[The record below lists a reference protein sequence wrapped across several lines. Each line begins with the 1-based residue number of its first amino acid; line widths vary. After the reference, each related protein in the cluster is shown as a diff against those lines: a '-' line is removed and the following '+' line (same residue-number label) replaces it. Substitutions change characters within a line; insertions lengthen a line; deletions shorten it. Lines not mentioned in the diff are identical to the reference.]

1 MLLNRFLWAFLSI
14 EDMCSGTS
22 DNRIR
27 QALQEIPT
35 HLTETFDRALGR
47 IMKKGNQNI
56 AKKTFAWVEVALQP
70 LTLPQLQEALS
81 LRVGQRTFCQDD
93 LISDIG
99 CLPVWCEG
107 FVEVDEAD
115 NTVRFS
121 HQTVREFLLTAGS
134 GEFSALHIQTS
145 KCHQLAGETCITY
158 VSLDNFQTTSE
169 DERSLNV
176 KPFAI
181 APNNGEP
188 STQTPQTPGKDG
200 LSSRWSRLLLP
211 GPKHSETVSPTNT
224 MAPYLSNR
232 QPTIRDT
239 ATQSPF
245 YEYANVNWF
254 NHRIQF
260 DRAGNEATWKLL
272 GNLLRGNI
280 TYSRSVPWRDQEWKN
295 KLRDCY
301 FNKFP
306 FPPALLQFLHDYEP
320 WFIYLYAHY
329 SGNQGLSC
337 RAFMLVSEDTL
348 KDRRLRELLHTLT
361 AWKNHKACANRC
373 LSSVLPQ
380 LDHALFMDK
389 VAQSIARGMSYFPAF
404 IDFAEKKECGCA
416 NQPKYTLQEDICNV
430 LSEGYCPEDHPYLQV
445 LLSLAENVRYKN
457 TTITAV
463 SWGEAYRISMRELFE
478 ARTRCSR
485 SIFDILV
492 EVALRYPPGSF
503 RDLNKH
509 LPRFF
514 ENYRSKLG
522 AAYSWEARTQLTL
535 SLLQNLG
542 MSLEMR
548 DAGQKANKE
557 DMRKLKDCIHQLS
570 NYGGIVPL
578 HRTTIQRTFLYLII
592 PVLRTRQDFAPLVE
606 LFFGRSVRPGL
617 EYVHEELFRQS
628 VWHNNWDLAACLL
641 RLQRTPVDV
650 LDHSGMFSYVRKALR
665 CEACHSEFSQG
676 TKVFTVNG
684 VPHNPFYLCS
694 EHWSIICERTDGG
707 NLNAETHSIKCLGS
721 PTASL
726 PTQADDLFL
735 RRGLYR

>member
-665 CEACHSEFSQG
+665 CEACHSEFSHWEVDG
-676 TKVFTVNG
+676 PG
-684 VPHNPFYLCS
+684 VLA
-694 EHWSIICERTDGG
+694 TD
-707 NLNAETHSIKCLGS
+707 
-721 PTASL
+721 SL
-726 PTQADDLFL
+726 EARDS
-735 RRGLYR
+735 